1 MPTINRQ
8 VSKDDALGPRKV
20 ARHEVRRILRQR
32 ILSGECKVGS
42 KLIQGQL
49 AKDFGVSVGV
59 IREALLELQAW
70 GLVETHDNRGVFVSG
85 WNVERLLECFDIREA
100 LEGLAARLCSGRL
113 SQPAYVHLR
122 ELAEEVHQDS
132 IQAKWDAASRL
143 DREFHHQITE
153 HSNNSTLLRLT
164 QSYRFMNK
172 MVTIGKPGNYPDETR
187 RSHLAILEAIYQNRP
202 DEAERLA
209 REHVARPRKLIAE
222 LAASGKFNLDWL
234 S

>member
-1 MPTINRQ
+1 MCLENCEAILMTIANKPLPKREG
-8 VSKDDALGPRKV
+8 LGPRKI

-85 WNVERLLECFDIREA
+85 WNVERLLECYDIREV

-113 SQPAYVHLR
+113 SRPAYQHLR
-122 ELAEEVHQDS
+122 ELAEQVNLDS
-132 IQAKWDAASRL
+132 IQQKWDAASRL

-153 HSNNSTLLRLT
+153 HASNNTLLRLT
-164 QSYRFMNK
+164 ESYRFMNK
-172 MVTIGKPGNYPDETR
+172 IITIGKPGTRPDETR
-187 RSHLAILEAIYQNRP
+187 ESHLAIIEAIY
-202 DEAERLA
+202 
-209 REHVARPRKLIAE
+209 
-222 LAASGKFNLDWL
+222 
-234 S
+234 